1 MNSSAQN
8 SPRIL
13 IVGYGNPGRGDDAA
27 GWLVAED
34 LEKRWSDRA
43 EVLILHQLDIVV
55 AEKLPQFDLVIF
67 IDAEER
73 ENPPGRSLA
82 TLEPSPG
89 TSDFTHTLEPGTL
102 LTLAK
107 TLYDWEPE
115 AYLITV
121 YAKSFEFGDPPS
133 DETQR
138 DIERAVSEI
147 EQFLSLRTTASSPSP
162 TGRGLG

>member
-1 MNSSAQN
+1 MNESERTF
-8 SPRIL
+8 PRIL

-27 GWLVAED
+27 GWRVAEI
-34 LEKRWSDRA
+34 LEKRWGDKV

-55 AEKLPQFDLVIF
+55 AERIPQFDLVIF
-67 IDAEER
+67 IDAEEQ

-107 TLYDWEPE
+107 TLYESEPE

-133 DETQR
+133 EETLR
-138 DIERAVSEI
+138 DIERAVAEI
-147 EQFLSLRTTASSPSP
+147 EQFLSLRMTVSSPSP
-162 TGRGLG
+162 TGKELL